1 MRIARVTGIGLK
13 IEADVAQ
20 RARDLH
26 EQAEARDAIAR
37 ARIHMQRLA
46 AAAEAGGPVEK
57 GWRDAGRR
65 SSVGHGRATIR
76 SSG

>member
-26 EQAEARDAIAR
+26 EQAEERDAITR
-37 ARIHMQRLA
+37 ARIHMQRLDRGRRGGR
-46 AAAEAGGPVEK
+46 AGG
-57 GWRDAGRR
+57 AGL
-65 SSVGHGRATIR
+65 A
-76 SSG
+76 